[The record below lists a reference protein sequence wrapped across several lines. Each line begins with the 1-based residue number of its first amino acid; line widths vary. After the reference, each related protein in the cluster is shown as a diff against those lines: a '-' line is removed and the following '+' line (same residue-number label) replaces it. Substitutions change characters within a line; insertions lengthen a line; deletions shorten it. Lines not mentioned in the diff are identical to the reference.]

1 MISRNIR
8 QRKEY
13 LYSKAQ
19 EAKEKEKQ
27 DRRFRVKNSI
37 DNDQRIPN
45 EYKNQK
51 DEAIRDL
58 ELADDQTMA
67 RRTAIDDEYEQ
78 SKYRD
83 PKLLITTSRNPS

>member
-27 DRRFRVKNSI
+27 DRRFRVKNAL

-45 EYKNQK
+45 EYHK
-51 DEAIRDL
+51 ER
-58 ELADDQTMA
+58 E
-67 RRTAIDDEYEQ
+67 
-78 SKYRD
+78 
-83 PKLLITTSRNPS
+83 